1 MRAMGVDGVVAAARR
16 GRRCPRVDI
25 ARGPAGAKGGIC
37 DGHAYPGIT
46 RVGRG
51 EDDDCLRLSVDA
63 DPRNS
68 ERGRC
73 QTPARGD
80 DNLEPRG
87 GATEVS
93 GGGRARFCGLGC
105 LDRTGEE

>member
-1 MRAMGVDGVVAAARR
+1 MRIRESHDYASGTV
-16 GRRCPRVDI
+16 
-25 ARGPAGAKGGIC
+25 
-37 DGHAYPGIT
+37 
-46 RVGRG
+46 
-51 EDDDCLRLSVDA
+51 SVDA

-73 QTPARGD
+73 QTPAGGD

-105 LDRTGEE
+105 LDRTGEDQVVSAVGGGGGDDGNLARETWAGNGGGSTEPRCGTR

>member
-25 ARGPAGAKGGIC
+25 ARGPAGAKGAFATGMRIRESREW
-37 DGHAYPGIT
+37 GG
-46 RVGRG
+46 GRTTTV
-51 EDDDCLRLSVDA
+51 SVDA

-73 QTPARGD
+73 QTPAGGD

-105 LDRTGEE
+105 LD